1 MQAVI
6 RLITGGRA
14 PPCNDMRIAFV
25 LAEQEGNM
33 AKILAC
39 ELGKDHYKY
48 RHLDRNGELTDQL
61 AFLDHALDVLERADV
76 G

>member
-39 ELGKDHYKY
+39 ELGKDHHTY
-48 RHLDRNGELTDQL
+48 RHLDRAELSDQL